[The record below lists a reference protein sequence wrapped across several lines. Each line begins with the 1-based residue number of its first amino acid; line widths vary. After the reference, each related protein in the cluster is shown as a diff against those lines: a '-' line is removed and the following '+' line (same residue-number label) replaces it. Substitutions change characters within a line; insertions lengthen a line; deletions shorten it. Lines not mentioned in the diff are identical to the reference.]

1 MAQRRPAIADEPE
14 ETSQAPASIHLKRA
28 DGLDV
33 EISGPPNFVAQAL
46 ERVLVA
52 LGIVAPPS

>member
-1 MAQRRPAIADEPE
+1 MSQRRPVAAEPE
-14 ETSQAPASIHLKRA
+14 EESPAPASLHLKRA

-33 EISGPPNFVAQAL
+33 EISGPPNFVAQTL
-46 ERVLVA
+46 DRVLVA